1 MRKII
6 IIVCLLIF
14 GLVGQSQVLITLLL
28 GDKLNSDGLEFGLE
42 GGINWT
48 QISGMETN
56 NFARKWNLG
65 FYFDIRLKN
74 QWYLNTGV
82 LVKANMGVDNLTDND
97 LANLNA
103 TIYTSDTSGRIAG
116 SYGQKMNYFLVPAL
130 IKYKFKNRIFVAAG
144 PQFGLMYKSWVQFDS
159 DVEGNDAIIK
169 EYNRELINKIDVGI
183 MAAAGYSLEKGP
195 GLTIGVKYYEGF
207 VHVYKNSNTRNRSFF
222 VYATLPIG
230 ASERAK
236 QKALE
241 KARKRAEKKEAKKE
255 KEKNE

>member
-1 MRKII
+1 MA
-6 IIVCLLIF
+6 

-48 QISGMETN
+48 QVTGMETK

-74 QWYLNTGV
+74 QWFLNTGV

-97 LANLNA
+97 LDYLNA
-103 TIYTSDTSGRIAG
+103 TIYYNDSSSRIAG

-130 IKYKFKNRIFVAAG
+130 VKYKFKNGLFAAAG

-159 DVEGNDAIIK
+159 DVKGNDAVIK
-169 EYNRELINKIDVGI
+169 EYNKELINKIDAGI
-183 MAAAGYSLEKGP
+183 MAEFGYSFFRGA
-195 GLTIGVKYYEGF
+195 GLSLGVKYYEGF
-207 VHVYKNSNTRNRSFF
+207 VHVYKNSDTRNRSFF

-230 ASERAK
+230 ASEKAK

-241 KARKRAEKKEAKKE
+241 KARKREDKKAKKKAAKHE
-255 KEKNE
+255 KESEIEK